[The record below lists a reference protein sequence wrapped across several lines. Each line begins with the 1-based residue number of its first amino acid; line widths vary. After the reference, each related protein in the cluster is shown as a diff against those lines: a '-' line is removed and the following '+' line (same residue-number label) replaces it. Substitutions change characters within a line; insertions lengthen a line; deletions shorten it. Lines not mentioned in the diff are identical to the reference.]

1 MTLVE
6 YAARV
11 MGLAQDGDVDAA
23 LALSE
28 RALADA
34 VGASPSDLAALWYT
48 VSVARHIQGDNA
60 AAYMACDRTVS
71 LAAEADSPGWASNG
85 LSMRAMAQA
94 RLGRIEPALLDLARA
109 EVELT
114 ACDDEG
120 LRCWGHTGLGYA
132 YLELRLYELS
142 LPHMVTAQQLDASPI
157 PLTQAPVIDLMNLAE
172 LHLRWAD
179 ELERVFSQIQSGEEV
194 AEHRAAGHTY
204 AEKALAVAVEAGNP
218 QFVATCRAMEL
229 CSRPRGTAVA
239 AAASIEELREAYS
252 VEDHPD
258 YAGSRAVVGGA
269 LARALWVVGEREEAV
284 DIARQAA
291 RLSQSA
297 SDWQVTATAQW
308 LLVEME
314 AQTGVPGAAAGRS
327 YASLLS
333 RVLWQQ
339 RLSTSQGAHAAL
351 QVERLHQDNIAA
363 NRAAHEDPLT
373 GVGNRRA
380 LDDAMRA
387 VQADAFTASRDVP
400 VSLLVIDLNEF
411 KKINDTYG
419 HVVGDEV
426 LRAVATAIRAVARAD
441 DVVARLG
448 GDEFV
453 VLARG
458 ADAENG
464 RLLAER
470 VTAAIA
476 GLSVGSRQGAITLRA
491 AVGVSTTGS
500 GHDLPTLVAAA
511 DAAMYDAKAAGRS
524 R

>member
-1 MTLVE
+1 VTLVE
-6 YAARV
+6 DAARV
-11 MGLAQDGDVDAA
+11 MGLAQDGDVAAA
-23 LALSE
+23 LALSD
-28 RALADA
+28 RALAEA
-34 VGASPSDLAALWYT
+34 AGASPSDQAALWYT
-48 VSVARHIQGDNA
+48 ISVAQHIRGDNA
-60 AAYMACDRTVS
+60 AACIACDRTVS

-120 LRCWGHTGLGYA
+120 LRCWAHTGLGYA

-142 LPHMVTAQQLDASPI
+142 QPHMVTAQQLDASPI
-157 PLTQAPVIDLMNLAE
+157 PLTQAPVIDLMNLSE

-179 ELERVFSQIQSGEEV
+179 ELERVFSHVQSGDEV
-194 AEHRAAGHTY
+194 AAHRAEGHAY
-204 AEKALAVAVEAGNP
+204 AERALTVALAAGNP
-218 QFVATCRAMEL
+218 KFVATCRAMEL
-229 CSRPRGTAVA
+229 VSRPRGTA
-239 AAASIEELREAYS
+239 AASVEELREAYS

-269 LARALWVVGEREEAV
+269 LARALWALGEREEAV
-284 DIARQAA
+284 DVARQAA
-291 RLSQSA
+291 RLSQAA

-351 QVERLHQDNIAA
+351 QVERLHQDNILA

-387 VQADAFTASRDVP
+387 VQADAFTPGRDVP

-411 KKINDTYG
+411 NKINDTYG

-458 ADAENG
+458 ADAESG

-470 VTAAIA
+470 VTAAVA
-476 GLSVGSRQGAITLRA
+476 GLSVGSRQGAITLQA

-500 GHDLPTLVAAA
+500 GHDLQTLMAAA
-511 DAAMYDAKAAGRS
+511 DAAMYDAKAAGRAP
-524 R
+524 

>member
-1 MTLVE
+1 
-6 YAARV
+6 
-11 MGLAQDGDVDAA
+11 
-23 LALSE
+23 
-28 RALADA
+28 
-34 VGASPSDLAALWYT
+34 
-48 VSVARHIQGDNA
+48 
-60 AAYMACDRTVS
+60 
-71 LAAEADSPGWASNG
+71 
-85 LSMRAMAQA
+85 
-94 RLGRIEPALLDLARA
+94 
-109 EVELT
+109 
-114 ACDDEG
+114 
-120 LRCWGHTGLGYA
+120 
-132 YLELRLYELS
+132 
-142 LPHMVTAQQLDASPI
+142 
-157 PLTQAPVIDLMNLAE
+157 
-172 LHLRWAD
+172 
-179 ELERVFSQIQSGEEV
+179 V
-194 AEHRAAGHTY
+194 AEHRAAGHAY
-204 AEKALAVAVEAGNP
+204 AERALAVARGAGNP

-229 CSRPRGTAVA
+229 VSRPRGTA
-239 AAASIEELREAYS
+239 AASVEELREAYS

-269 LARALWVVGEREEAV
+269 LARALWTLGEREEAV
-284 DIARQAA
+284 DVARQAA

-363 NRAAHEDPLT
+363 HRAAHEDPLT

-387 VQADAFTASRDVP
+387 VQADAFSGGRDVP

-464 RLLAER
+464 RLLAAR
-470 VTAAIA
+470 VTAAVA
-476 GLSVGSRQGAITLRA
+476 GLSVGSRQGAITLQA

-500 GHDLPTLVAAA
+500 GHDLPTLMAAA
-511 DAAMYDAKAAGRS
+511 DAAMYDAKAAGRG

>member
-6 YAARV
+6 DAARV

-28 RALADA
+28 RALAA
-34 VGASPSDLAALWYT
+34 AAGASPSEQAALWYT

-60 AAYMACDRTVS
+60 AAYIACDRTVS

-114 ACDDEG
+114 ACEDEG
-120 LRCWGHTGLGYA
+120 LRCWAHTGLGYA

-142 LPHMVTAQQLDASPI
+142 LPHMVTAQQIDASPI
-157 PLTQAPVIDLMNLAE
+157 PLTQAPVIDLMNLCE

-179 ELERVFSQIQSGEEV
+179 ELERVFSHVQSGDEV
-194 AEHRAAGHTY
+194 AEHRVAGHAY
-204 AEKALAVAVEAGNP
+204 AERALAVARLAGNP

-229 CSRPRGTAVA
+229 VSRPRGTA
-239 AAASIEELREAYS
+239 AASVDELREAYS
-252 VEDHPD
+252 VEDPPD

-269 LARALWVVGEREEAV
+269 LARALWTLGEREEAV
-284 DIARQAA
+284 DVARQAA

-363 NRAAHEDPLT
+363 HRAAHEDPLT

-387 VQADAFTASRDVP
+387 VQADAFSASRDVP

-470 VTAAIA
+470 VTAAVA
-476 GLSVGSRQGAITLRA
+476 GLSVGSRQGAITLQA

-500 GHDLPTLVAAA
+500 GHDLPTLRAAA
-511 DAAMYDAKAAGRS
+511 DAAMSDAKAAGRG